1 MKKILMTIVLMLAFV
16 ACDDYAKYHDFSN
29 DPRGSRLLTANEL
42 VYTNSIAGW
51 YTDDGSNLIVAI
63 PLVYGSDANRIE
75 EYYFYPYT
83 NSRGFKTD
91 ILVLKLKSVKE

>member
-63 PLVYGSDANRIE
+63 PLVYGSDVNRIE

-83 NSRGFKTD
+83 NSNGFKTD